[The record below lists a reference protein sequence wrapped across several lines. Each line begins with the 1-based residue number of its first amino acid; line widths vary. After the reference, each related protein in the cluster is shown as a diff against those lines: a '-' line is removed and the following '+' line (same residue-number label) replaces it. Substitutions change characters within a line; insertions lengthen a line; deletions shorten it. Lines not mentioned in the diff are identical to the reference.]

1 MSADDYHDRML
12 DRYAA
17 DFYGGDESDD
27 EETDT
32 DEARQA
38 TGLEVERDQL
48 SATAGAPHPYL
59 ALYDAVSAYDLAAKA
74 TP

>member
-1 MSADDYHDRML
+1 MAPVEVVCR
-12 DRYAA
+12 AA
-17 DFYGGDESDD
+17 DIPVAVDEPPQGDL
-27 EETDT
+27 ETDT